1 MLKNRI
7 SFTVKISKLS
17 IKQLLSNK
25 IVSNR
30 QK

>member
-7 SFTVKISKLS
+7 SFTVKISKLR

-25 IVSNR
+25 VVSNR
-30 QK
+30 T